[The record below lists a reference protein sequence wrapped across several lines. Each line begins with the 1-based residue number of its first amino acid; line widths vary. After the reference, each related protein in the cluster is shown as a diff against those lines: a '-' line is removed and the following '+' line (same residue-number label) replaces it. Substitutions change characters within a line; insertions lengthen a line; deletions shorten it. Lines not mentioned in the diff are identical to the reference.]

1 MAFDGPYGG
10 GVSRKQFIGKSGCGF
25 HGFIAGTGTFSPQVS
40 QSSALRK
47 LEKLTGIETLVSCL
61 ITGSWGEAQRTR
73 ALCLAADA
81 TAARGPPRP
90 GGSFLRHEALVE
102 QRGGWGVGA
111 QLSPGTPWKVNTM
124 LLRPAD
130 TATAA
135 KQKAGCDWVH
145 QMVGVVDAWSHRIM
159 ESQIHRIKES

>member
-10 GVSRKQFIGKSGCGF
+10 GVSRKQFIGKNGCGF
-25 HGFIAGTGTFSPQVS
+25 RGFIAGTGTFSPQVS

-73 ALCLAADA
+73 ALCLAADGA
-81 TAARGPPRP
+81 AARSPPRP

-102 QRGGWGVGA
+102 QRWRGRGGGTA
-111 QLSPGTPWKVNTM
+111 LPGSA
-124 LLRPAD
+124 LEGQHDAPA
-130 TATAA
+130 
-135 KQKAGCDWVH
+135 
-145 QMVGVVDAWSHRIM
+145 S
-159 ESQIHRIKES
+159 S